1 MKKIHWI
8 AQIVTEI
15 IITTWNIQVYVILF
29 QHIKWIFVNR
39 KLYKSEFR
47 INYEYSSSLSVWYDL
62 VFCRVFSA
70 AFQKTVKY
78 SKMNELTS
86 SFVTRISSFLCNTL
100 CFLGLWKPY
109 NESYLKMASYSIYS
123 TVLLFV
129 FPIFYS
135 FFMVCSIFLLTDL
148 SDLSDRLFMS
158 LAETALT
165 IKAINFIMNNFEWQL
180 IFKEIKEFRIKSIW
194 EQQIVTNRHRLFQ
207 KITFIYLF
215 NANFYGFLMAL
226 IAALNGQMMY
236 SGWYPGFDVQNS
248 RLDFWIVYSFQ
259 GIGMA
264 ITANMNIL
272 LDSYYCFMMFMTSAH
287 LNIFG
292 NRLSSMQ
299 MGNSNR
305 SIIRI
310 RNELIEQIH
319 VHQRINANF
328 KLIRHNLEWAYFC
341 QMLLSGIIISLIT
354 IEVAGVSI

>member
-1 MKKIHWI
+1 
-8 AQIVTEI
+8 
-15 IITTWNIQVYVILF
+15 
-29 QHIKWIFVNR
+29 
-39 KLYKSEFR
+39 
-47 INYEYSSSLSVWYDL
+47 
-62 VFCRVFSA
+62 
-70 AFQKTVKY
+70 
-78 SKMNELTS
+78 MNGLTS
-86 SFVTRISSFLCNTL
+86 AFITRISSFLCNTL
-100 CFLGLWKPY
+100 WFLGLWNPY
-109 NESYLKMASYSIYS
+109 SESHLKMASYSIYS

-129 FPIFYS
+129 FPILYS

-165 IKAINFIMNNFEWQL
+165 IKAINFIMNNREWQL
-180 IFKEIKEFRIKSIW
+180 IFKEIKEFRIKSTW

-207 KITFIYLF
+207 KIAFFYLF
-215 NANFYGFLMAL
+215 NANCYGFLMAL

-236 SGWYPGFDVQNS
+236 SGWYPGFDVQKS

-292 NRLSSMQ
+292 HRLSSMQ

-305 SIIRI
+305 SILRI

-319 VHQRINANF
+319 IHQRINANF
-328 KLIRHNLEWAYFC
+328 KLIRQNLEWAYFC